1 VAEQLLYE
9 VGDPQN
15 YLLPDVIA
23 DMRDIAI
30 TQEGPD
36 RARVSGARGRPPG
49 EYFKACATYDDGW
62 RGVVAFP
69 IRGPE
74 AKAKAERVAAEVLE
88 RVSTMLRRRNMPDF
102 RRSLVE
108 ILGAEASYGPRAR
121 FAESREVILRIAV
134 EHEGKQAIELLFQE
148 QGTGSVSS
156 APGHVGWTLGTT
168 IMEVARLFSFL
179 VPKSAL
185 TASVVM
191 DGVTEMVA
199 SPPGGAITP
208 PERDIPPSLPPGLA
222 PRKTLPLLKL
232 AWVRN
237 GDKGDI
243 ANIAVIARRPEF
255 LPYLA
260 AALTPEAVRD
270 WYLHHLRDG
279 AQALVERF
287 YVPGIAAFNFLLHGA
302 LDGGCTAS
310 LRFDPL
316 GKSIAQELL
325 DFPVPVSETITL
337 AASYRSASPA

>member
-1 VAEQLLYE
+1 
-9 VGDPQN
+9 
-15 YLLPDVIA
+15 
-23 DMRDIAI
+23 
-30 TQEGPD
+30 
-36 RARVSGARGRPPG
+36 
-49 EYFKACATYDDGW
+49 
-62 RGVVAFP
+62 
-69 IRGPE
+69 
-74 AKAKAERVAAEVLE
+74 
-88 RVSTMLRRRNMPDF
+88 MPDF

-208 PERDIPPSLPPGLA
+208 PEREIPPSLPPGLA
-222 PRKTLPLLKL
+222 LRKTLPLLNL

-337 AASYRSASPA
+337 AASYQSASPA